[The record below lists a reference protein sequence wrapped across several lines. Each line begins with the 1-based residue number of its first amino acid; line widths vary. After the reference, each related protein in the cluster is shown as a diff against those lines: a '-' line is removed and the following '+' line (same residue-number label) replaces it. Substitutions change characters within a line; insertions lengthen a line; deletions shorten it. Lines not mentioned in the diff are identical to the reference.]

1 MKRFNITA
9 VCIPQKHYMVDIS
22 DKLEQMIEMIENEE
36 YFTINR
42 SRQYGKTTT
51 LAALFRKLKDDYIV
65 LRLSF
70 EGISEDAFAG
80 SRMFVRNF
88 VHMVADYWEFMEYP
102 AEAMANWK
110 DMSDLQDDSYMDSF
124 DVLSRKITNL
134 CKKGNTDQKEILLF
148 IDEVDK
154 TSDNQIF
161 LNFLGM
167 LRNKYIKRQEGLDY
181 TFKSVI
187 LAGVYDIKN
196 LKLKLRPEE
205 ERKYNSPWNVAADF
219 NVDMSFSPEEIATM
233 LQEYEADH
241 HTGMDIEEIS
251 KTLYFYTKGY
261 PYLVS
266 WLCKWVDEQGDK
278 VWTVEQVKKSQ
289 RELLKQRNTLFDDII
304 KNLANNQELSM
315 LIKRIIYD
323 GDRISYTLANDNVQ
337 LGVMFG
343 ILTEQEGCIAVSNII
358 FEVYLYNYFS
368 SMEEVKNA
376 NISVNT
382 SQFIKAGKLDMP
394 HVLTKF
400 QEIMKSEYRRED
412 GKFLEQ
418 QGRLLF
424 LCFLKPIINGTGFY
438 YVEPE
443 TRNNTRMDIVVTYG
457 REEHIIE
464 LKLWHGD
471 QYRKDGIEQL
481 EGYLDS
487 RNNENGYLV
496 SFSFHQKKEYTSGW
510 LEEEETK
517 KHIFEIVI

>member
-1 MKRFNITA
+1 
-9 VCIPQKHYMVDIS
+9 
-22 DKLEQMIEMIENEE
+22 
-36 YFTINR
+36 
-42 SRQYGKTTT
+42 
-51 LAALFRKLKDDYIV
+51 
-65 LRLSF
+65 
-70 EGISEDAFAG
+70 
-80 SRMFVRNF
+80 
-88 VHMVADYWEFMEYP
+88 
-102 AEAMANWK
+102 
-110 DMSDLQDDSYMDSF
+110 
-124 DVLSRKITNL
+124 
-134 CKKGNTDQKEILLF
+134 
-148 IDEVDK
+148 
-154 TSDNQIF
+154 
-161 LNFLGM
+161 
-167 LRNKYIKRQEGLDY
+167 
-181 TFKSVI
+181 
-187 LAGVYDIKN
+187 
-196 LKLKLRPEE
+196 
-205 ERKYNSPWNVAADF
+205 
-219 NVDMSFSPEEIATM
+219 
-233 LQEYEADH
+233 
-241 HTGMDIEEIS
+241 
-251 KTLYFYTKGY
+251 
-261 PYLVS
+261 
-266 WLCKWVDEQGDK
+266 
-278 VWTVEQVKKSQ
+278 
-289 RELLKQRNTLFDDII
+289 
-304 KNLANNQELSM
+304 M

-424 LCFLKPIINGTGFY
+424 LCFLKPIINGNGFY